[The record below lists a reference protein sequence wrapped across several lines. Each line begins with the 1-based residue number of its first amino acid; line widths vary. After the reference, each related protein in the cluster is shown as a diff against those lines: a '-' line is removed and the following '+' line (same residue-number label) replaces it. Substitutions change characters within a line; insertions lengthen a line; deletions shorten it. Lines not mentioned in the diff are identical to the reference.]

1 MVQPKYNPEEALQ
14 RVKLM
19 MAYDTNKTLTEN
31 KKSINLLDEQPT
43 TGFGLFSDAA
53 SLNSILDKCS
63 SYANIDDEG
72 NISFT
77 KGNPS
82 NTPDEWEQAATLW
95 STALFKKWGFVP
107 GTDDSDETGWPQA
120 LKKMGA
126 KGNMCDLCAVKLI
139 YEKNNHDGA
148 DGTFASDIDED
159 LNSGDVKKVAG
170 VFSQM
175 QRRNLNVSTLPVDIA
190 KAQNIAWWKKEFPC
204 VFFTNSNVD
213 NNPVADPNGSIFIKI
228 KGSSGKKYRLYYN
241 HQLKNEEGDKI
252 LGKKLRCK
260 DETKTEYYE
269 SVEKKNLLEQGFD
282 DSELNPRTPTPTGT
296 PRPRREIPKPKPKF
310 PPCQNGRYVLG
321 CSSEVV
327 RQVQECLGFMVSDQ
341 DGKFGKITQGAL
353 QKLGFAG
360 GFTDKDVEKICKKV
374 EEDPSLSVPDRFDEP
389 DTNL

>member
-1 MVQPKYNPEEALQ
+1 
-14 RVKLM
+14 
-19 MAYDTNKTLTEN
+19 
-31 KKSINLLDEQPT
+31 LDEQPT

-53 SLNSILDKCS
+53 SLNSILDKCPN
-63 SYANIDDEG
+63 YANMDDEG
-72 NISFT
+72 NINFT

-82 NTPDEWEQAATLW
+82 NSPNDWEEISTIW
-95 STALFKKWGFVP
+95 STALFKKWGFIP
-107 GTDDSDETGWPQA
+107 GTNDDEEKGWPQA

-175 QRRNLNVSTLPVDIA
+175 MRRNLNTSTLPVDIA
-190 KAQNIAWWKKEFPC
+190 KAQNIAWWKKEFSC
-204 VFFTNSNVD
+204 IFFTNSVVD
-213 NNPVADPNGSIFIKI
+213 NTPKTDPNGNIYIMIK
-228 KGSSGKKYRLYYN
+228 SSQGIKYRLYHN
-241 HQLKNEEGDKI
+241 HVLKNEAGDKI
-252 LGKKLRCK
+252 MKKKLRCK
-260 DETKTEYYE
+260 DESNTEMYE

-282 DSELNPRTPTPTGT
+282 DSELTPKPSPTQTQTQRVRTQ
-296 PRPRREIPKPKPKF
+296 KPKPKY

-341 DGKFGKITQGAL
+341 DGKFGKITQAAL

-374 EEDPSLSVPDRFDEP
+374 EADPSLGVVYSFDNPTSDNTTSPTTGVDNSLPNEVI
-389 DTNL
+389 TNPR